1 MRVSGDLDRLLKT
14 AASHHIVDLV
24 STPPDLEEIFLGYYR
39 QDDRRGQP
47 DR

>member
-14 AASHHIVDLV
+14 AARHHIVDLV

-39 QDDRRGQP
+39 QDERHDDR
-47 DR
+47 DH